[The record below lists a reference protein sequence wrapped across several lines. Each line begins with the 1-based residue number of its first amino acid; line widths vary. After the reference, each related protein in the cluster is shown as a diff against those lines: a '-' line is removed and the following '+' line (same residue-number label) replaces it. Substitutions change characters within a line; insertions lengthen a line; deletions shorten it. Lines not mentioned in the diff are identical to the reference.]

1 MAAAVI
7 ARRIAALPPHERG
20 NLTERS
26 SSFYTSKPHEEQQA
40 EELQKE
46 FYEEEFDPVRFML
59 QDIPKH
65 EVKQSFFDHKVA
77 NLPASAHCH
86 EIIVFEND
94 QLVRGFCNLKTSQRS
109 CQSKLWNIMRRWVIF
124 ILHTTKQDL

>member
-46 FYEEEFDPVRFML
+46 FYEEEFDPVRSML
-59 QDIPKH
+59 QDIPEH
-65 EVKQSFFDHKVA
+65 EVKQSF
-77 NLPASAHCH
+77 STTR
-86 EIIVFEND
+86 
-94 QLVRGFCNLKTSQRS
+94 LVRGFCSLKTSQRS
-109 CQSKLWNIMRRWVIF
+109 CQSKLWNIMRRW
-124 ILHTTKQDL
+124 